1 MFRHHR
7 SATALLEHRLGC
19 SETLSTAQREALAT
33 LPIRIVELAARHD
46 IVHEMDPSV
55 QSCLII
61 EGMAHSSKMDFEG
74 KRQIIALHLP
84 GDLPDLH
91 SFYLSNI
98 DSTISTMTAC
108 RIGIIRREHFEEL
121 AADPF
126 FAKAFARSVAR
137 DASVAREWILNLG
150 QRDCVV
156 RMAHLLSEIRVRLGQ
171 AGLSA
176 GDHAEW
182 QMSQIDLADALGM
195 STVHANRCVRQLA
208 RDGMIEWGTG
218 TIRIIEPV
226 ALAEIGRFDDSY
238 LQLHL
243 RVDHP
248 VGRPHA

>member
-7 SATALLEHRLGC
+7 SAIALLEHRLGC

-108 RIGIIRREHFEEL
+108 RIGIIRHEHFEEL

-126 FAKAFARSVAR
+126 FCQNFCPIGCPGRLGRTRVDTEPRAARLCRSDGSPSER
-137 DASVAREWILNLG
+137 NQSPPRPSRFEC
-150 QRDCVV
+150 RRSR
-156 RMAHLLSEIRVRLGQ
+156 RMADVS
-171 AGLSA
+171 
-176 GDHAEW
+176 D
-182 QMSQIDLADALGM
+182 
-195 STVHANRCVRQLA
+195 
-208 RDGMIEWGTG
+208 
-218 TIRIIEPV
+218 
-226 ALAEIGRFDDSY
+226 
-238 LQLHL
+238 
-243 RVDHP
+243 
-248 VGRPHA
+248 